1 MHPLTTKS
9 QSILLIQLVL
19 KKKAKTIVL
28 LKCKNKK
35 KATNFPKCYSP
46 WISNIKTKQN
56 KTKAL
61 KIDIYCERHGINDY
75 K

>member
-28 LKCKNKK
+28 LKCKKK
-35 KATNFPKCYSP
+35 KPQTSPNATHCELVTS
-46 WISNIKTKQN
+46 KQN
-56 KTKAL
+56 KAKTL

>member
-28 LKCKNKK
+28 LKCKKK

-46 WISNIKTKQN
+46 RISNIKTKQN

>member
-28 LKCKNKK
+28 LKCKKK
-35 KATNFPKCYSP
+35 KKPQTSLNAIHLELVTSKQNR
-46 WISNIKTKQN
+46 TKQ
-56 KTKAL
+56 KL
-61 KIDIYCERHGINDY
+61 
-75 K
+75 